1 MKKRFTES
9 QIVAAIKKQEM
20 GIAVKDIC
28 REIGISDATFYN
40 WKAKYGGME
49 ASDVKRMKELEA
61 ENAQL
66 KSMYAEA
73 SMENRAL
80 KNLIE
85 KKLYRP
91 RRNGRVLNILLKRN
105 NSVTARRAN

>member
-9 QIVAAIKKQEM
+9 QIVAAIKKQEA

-40 WKAKYGGME
+40 WKSKYGGME

-66 KSMYAEA
+66 KSMYAET
-73 SMENRAL
+73 SLENRAL
-80 KNLIE
+80 KSLIE
-85 KKLYRP
+85 KKF
-91 RRNGRVLNILLKRN
+91 
-105 NSVTARRAN
+105 

>member
-9 QIVAAIKKQEM
+9 QIVAAIKKQEA
-20 GIAVKDIC
+20 GIPVKDIC
-28 REIGISDATFYN
+28 REVGISDATFYN

-66 KSMYAEA
+66 KSMYAES

-85 KKLYRP
+85 KKF
-91 RRNGRVLNILLKRN
+91 
-105 NSVTARRAN
+105 

>member
-9 QIVAAIKKQEM
+9 QIVAAIKKQEA

-40 WKAKYGGME
+40 WKSKYGGME

-66 KSMYAEA
+66 KSMYAE
-73 SMENRAL
+73 MGIENRAL
-80 KNLIE
+80 KSLIE
-85 KKLYRP
+85 KKF
-91 RRNGRVLNILLKRN
+91 
-105 NSVTARRAN
+105 

>member
-9 QIVAAIKKQEM
+9 QIVAAIKKQEA
-20 GIAVKDIC
+20 GISVKDIC

-40 WKAKYGGME
+40 WKSKYGGME

-73 SMENRAL
+73 AMDNRAL

-85 KKLYRP
+85 KKL
-91 RRNGRVLNILLKRN
+91 
-105 NSVTARRAN
+105 

>member
-9 QIVAAIKKQEM
+9 QIVAAIKKQEA

-80 KNLIE
+80 KSLIE
-85 KKLYRP
+85 KKF
-91 RRNGRVLNILLKRN
+91 
-105 NSVTARRAN
+105 

>member
-1 MKKRFTES
+1 MKKRFTEC
-9 QIVAAIKKQEM
+9 QIVAAIKKQEG
-20 GIAVKDIC
+20 GIAVKDVC

-85 KKLYRP
+85 KKL
-91 RRNGRVLNILLKRN
+91 
-105 NSVTARRAN
+105 